1 VTARRILIAD
11 DDPIQRE
18 LLAMLVADLGH
29 EPVAVAD
36 GEAALAAVAAAP
48 FDLVLSDVAMPRLD
62 GFELCRRLK
71 AAPATRMLPVILLTA
86 IGEEYKL
93 EGIEAGADDF
103 LSKPFSLSA
112 LYARMRGLLRM

>member
-1 VTARRILIAD
+1 MVDTETEIL
-11 DDPIQRE
+11 
-18 LLAMLVADLGH
+18 LGH

-86 IGEEYKL
+86 IGEEHKL